1 MQLPPASTSSSSALG
16 GAPSS
21 STCAVTI
28 SHGRPSR
35 PSSSAL
41 VANFGQRA
49 TRAEPRLYAWLRD
62 ALSHG
67 YMPGCATLTTRAE
80 PRLHA
85 WLRKAPNSMA
95 HATTARP
102 CQRTHPD
109 VRPCP
114 AGTVFTRLKL
124 SCIAA
129 PPPGGGGDQTGTT
142 SRPPIAL
149 YRGLAGT
156 EAHSNGRTRV
166 TPSRDATSQHLS
178 GASTLALLQPPPLAC
193 SRVPDSTRV
202 IANMRH
208 RVELTGGGASRFEPL
223 QTGRGSWGGRMADR
237 SPSASLTGVTHS
249 NRSDPG

>member
-1 MQLPPASTSSSSALG
+1 
-16 GAPSS
+16 
-21 STCAVTI
+21 
-28 SHGRPSR
+28 
-35 PSSSAL
+35 
-41 VANFGQRA
+41 
-49 TRAEPRLYAWLRD
+49 
-62 ALSHG
+62 
-67 YMPGCATLTTRAE
+67 MPGCATLTTRAE

-208 RVELTGGGASRFEPL
+208 RVELTGGGRLKIRTAADWTRVVREAGWRIDRPQLLLQGSRI
-223 QTGRGSWGGRMADR
+223 A
-237 SPSASLTGVTHS
+237 TGVTPARLAQSALPERHQ
-249 NRSDPG
+249 G

>member
-35 PSSSAL
+35 PSPSAL
-41 VANFGQRA
+41 VANFGQR
-49 TRAEPRLYAWLRD
+49 
-62 ALSHG
+62 
-67 YMPGCATLTTRAE
+67 TTRAE

-237 SPSASLTGVTHS
+237 SPSVSLTGVTHS